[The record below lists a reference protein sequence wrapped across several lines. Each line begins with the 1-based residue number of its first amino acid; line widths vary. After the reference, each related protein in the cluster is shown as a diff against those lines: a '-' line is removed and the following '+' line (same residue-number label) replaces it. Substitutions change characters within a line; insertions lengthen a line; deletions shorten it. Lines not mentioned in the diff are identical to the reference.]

1 MRVLTTWEG
10 MPVPLPEGPE
20 RRVLAERILRK
31 TESGP
36 SPAFRWKRGRLYA
49 GEMAGCIQ
57 IGDLRINVLPKT
69 DDQDENNGGRFLLN
83 LLRYAGYLKRTHIAG
98 TADVETSMRDPLEAV
113 ISEVAAEM
121 TQGLLGGIPKRYELR
136 QEDSLS
142 PKGRI
147 DFNLL
152 SRRLASR
159 IDLPISHAPL
169 SVDNILA
176 QCIKALAIVLQR
188 ITRSERSRQAFA
200 AVLMQLAGVRSIRPT
215 LAMIDSISLSR
226 YETHWTRSLAIAR
239 LVLAGQ
245 APDPTHSG
253 RSAAFSIL
261 FPLHHLF
268 ERSLRRL
275 IAEAMQGSGIAVDH
289 RSRPL
294 HLYEDPATSQGIL
307 RLRPDY
313 LFTRDGEST
322 AIADA
327 KWKRATEEG
336 KVNGIER
343 EDLYQIHAY
352 LTRFNVKRAVVFLP
366 IAPWMGAGWK
376 RTINVMGGAQ
386 TVTLLGTDIA
396 GLIDHNNATREPAR
410 AAFKKDLVELIQAP

>member
-1 MRVLTTWEG
+1 MRILTTWEG

-20 RRVLAERILRK
+20 RRALADRILRR

-36 SPAFRWKRGRLYA
+36 SPAFRWKRGTLYA

-57 IGDLRINVLPKT
+57 VGDLRINVLPKT
-69 DDQDENNGGRFLLN
+69 DTPDENGGGQFLLN

-98 TADVETSMRDPLEAV
+98 SADVQTSMRDPLEAV

-136 QEDSLS
+136 QENSLS
-142 PKGRI
+142 PRGRI
-147 DFNLL
+147 DFGLL
-152 SRRLASR
+152 SRLLPGRAN
-159 IDLPISHAPL
+159 LPISHSPL
-169 SVDNILA
+169 SVDNVLA

-188 ITRSERSRQAFA
+188 ITRSEKSRQAFA
-200 AVLMQLAGVRSIRPT
+200 AVLLQLASVRSIRPT
-215 LAMIDSISLSR
+215 IAMIDGISLSR

-239 LVLAGQ
+239 LVLAGN

-275 IAEAMQGSGIAVDH
+275 ISEAMEGSGTTMDH
-289 RSRPL
+289 KGEPL
-294 HLYEDPATSQGIL
+294 HLYEDPETSQGIL

-313 LFTRDGEST
+313 LFTKEGECI
-322 AIADA
+322 AVADA
-327 KWKRATEEG
+327 KWKRATEDG
-336 KVNGIER
+336 KANGIDR

-352 LTRFNVKRAVVFLP
+352 LTRFNVQRAVILLP
-366 IAPWMGAGWK
+366 TAPWMGAGWK
-376 RTINVMGGAQ
+376 KTIKVMGGPQ
-386 TVTLLGTDIA
+386 TVTLLSTDII
-396 GLIDHNNATREPAR
+396 GLIDHTAAIREPAR
-410 AAFKKDLVELIQAP
+410 AVFRKDLVELIQTT